1 LGLTDRLL
9 SVAARRPHVM
19 LVPVPGYVTMRW
31 AAEDALDR
39 RGWPRAASPA
49 AADIL
54 LCCGPVGPQLA
65 GAVDVAWDAM
75 PGPRIRTTLEATED
89 VEVVLAA
96 AARALTDLSAQ
107 RHDVAT
113 RAAPALSA
121 REAGRSGD
129 DREHDASEGMGAG
142 ALQDETDAAKM
153 HQGGMDSSTD
163 MGMELPGDLVMADRV
178 EDRDGLRL
186 EGLHLSWGPLLPAWP
201 AGLRLDA
208 VLSGDVLIEVEV
220 HRLDAR
226 AEPVVTPSLRALDA
240 LAMLLEAAGWQDGA
254 LRARLARADGGTGQR
269 TEDLLRRV
277 GRARLLRWSLR
288 RLPAPG
294 TGDLAVHLD
303 RLIAAVRGEAELQT
317 AGDDELQSALLGL
330 DVGTAALVVAAYGP
344 LLATAAHV

>member
-89 VEVVLAA
+89 VDVVLAA

-121 REAGRSGD
+121 REAGPSRD
-129 DREHDASEGMGAG
+129 DHEDEASDCMGSATM
-142 ALQDETDAAKM
+142 QE
-153 HQGGMDSSTD
+153 GGMHMDKD
-163 MGMELPGDLVMADRV
+163 MGMGMELPGGLVMADRV

-186 EGLHLSWGPLLPAWP
+186 EGLHLSLGPLLPAWP
-201 AGLRLDA
+201 AGLQLDVA
-208 VLSGDVLIEVEV
+208 LSGDVLVDVEV
-220 HRLDAR
+220 RQLDAR
-226 AEPVVTPSLRALDA
+226 TDPISTPQLRALDA
-240 LAMLLEAAGWQDGA
+240 LALLLEAAGWQEGA
-254 LRARLARADGGTGQR
+254 LRARLARAEGGTGPR

-277 GRARLLRWSLR
+277 QRARLLRWSLR

-294 TGDLAVHLD
+294 AGDLAVHLD
-303 RLIAAVRGEAELQT
+303 RLIAMVRGEVELET
-317 AGDDELQSALLGL
+317 AGDDELQTALVGL

-344 LLATAAHV
+344 LLATAAHA